1 MTGPISDLGRYEGF
15 SEPVANGYS
24 RSSQYVAVRDGC
36 RHAVDILRP
45 ALNGDVLSGP
55 RPTIVQATGYRRAYF
70 FGETDLALVGDKP
83 AWKTLKVGDLVTGYE
98 KSLLAKR
105 LVDHGYNLVCV
116 DLRGTGASFGVSS
129 NLMWRNSADMAQIID
144 WTASQDWAT
153 DKVGMIGISWEG
165 TIQLTTAAYHPKHLT
180 AIAPMATS
188 QGFSAVCEG
197 GLMLHGFYAVDWANM
212 VADQRSQAP
221 SLPVDGNTGP
231 ALMEEA
237 LAERAPAPAA
247 PVSDDPLAGMK
258 LTRDALL
265 EQVRAEAPPPPLPQ
279 LGPLG
284 DSMDETARINASG
297 TAILLISGWW
307 DISFSGHALDFF
319 RALTVPKRM
328 LMGPWHHLG
337 PNATSVEQHRWF
349 DYWLKGIDNGI
360 ADEPAFNFSET
371 DAFGEKSWAGAPA
384 YPLPESGKVRFELTG
399 SGALTDAQDAEPATT
414 DYQVDYTVTLGEHS
428 RSRFF
433 FRQDKRIRPP
443 DLNARAEKCLVFT
456 TPPFDAP
463 TRLNGRA
470 ELFAYL
476 KTSGRSGALVA
487 TLEEVLADGRAHYIT
502 EGAVNFFH
510 RRISNSDNPHD
521 GRAFH
526 SQNTADLLDVAP
538 GQTMEVGLEFYPV
551 GWRLSPGSR
560 IRLTL
565 AGADADNLLIIPED
579 PAPTLT
585 LLTGGEPASHLI
597 LPIVD
602 AALPRSCAPKPDAVF
617 EGLHAQ
623 AFDYLAPGGD
633 PTETV

>member
-1 MTGPISDLGRYEGF
+1 MTERISDLGRYEGF
-15 SEPVANGYS
+15 SHPVANGYS
-24 RSSQYVAVRDGC
+24 RSSVHVAVEDGC
-36 RHAVDILRP
+36 RLAVDVLRP
-45 ALNGDVLSGP
+45 ALDGHTLDGP

-70 FGETDLALVGDKP
+70 FGETDLALVGEKP
-83 AWKTLKVGDLVTGYE
+83 AWKSLKVGDLVTGYE

-116 DLRGTGASFGVSS
+116 DLRGTGASFGASS
-129 NLMWRNSADMAQIID
+129 NLMWHNSADMAQIID
-144 WTASQDWAT
+144 WIASQSWAT

-188 QGFSAVCEG
+188 QGFSAVCDG
-197 GLMLHGFYAVDWANM
+197 GLMLHGFYAVDWASM
-212 VADQRSQAP
+212 VANQRSQAP
-221 SLPVDGNTGP
+221 SLPVDGNMGP

-237 LAERAPAPAA
+237 LAERVPAQAP
-247 PVSDDPLAGMK
+247 PVSDDPLASMK
-258 LTRDALL
+258 LSRDAML
-265 EQVRAEAPPPPLPQ
+265 ERVRTDAPPPPLPG

-284 DSMDETARINASG
+284 DSMDETARINASS
-297 TAILLISGWW
+297 TAVLLISGWW

-337 PNATSVEQHRWF
+337 PNTSYVEQHRWF
-349 DYWLKGIDNGI
+349 DYWLKGVDNGI
-360 ADEPAFNFSET
+360 KDEPGFNFSET
-371 DAFGEKSWAGAPA
+371 DAFGRESWAAAPA
-384 YPLPESGKVRFELTG
+384 YPLPESRKVRFELSK
-399 SGALTDAQDAEPATT
+399 SGDLTEDRDLEPATT
-414 DYQVDYTVTLGEHS
+414 DYKVDYSVTLGDHS

-433 FRQDKRIRPP
+433 FRQDKRIKPP
-443 DLNARAEKCLVFT
+443 DLNARAKTCLAFT
-456 TPPFDAP
+456 TPAFDAP
-463 TRLNGRA
+463 VRLNGRA

-476 KTSGRSGALVA
+476 TTSGRSGALVA
-487 TLEEVLADGRAHYIT
+487 TLEEVLADGRAQYIT

-510 RRISNSDNPHD
+510 RRISNSRNPHD

-526 SQNTADLLDVAP
+526 SQNADDLLDVSP
-538 GQTMEVGLEFYPV
+538 GQVMEVGLEFYPV

-565 AGADADNLLIIPED
+565 AGADADNLLVIPED

-585 LLTGGEPASHLI
+585 LLTGGEPASHLL

-602 AALPRSCAPKPDAVF
+602 TAMPRTCVPKPKAAFD
-617 EGLHAQ
+617 GPHSK
-623 AFDYLAPGGD
+623 AFDYFEPG
-633 PTETV
+633 